1 MPGSAGAAPQAGHPF
16 PHGRYV
22 ALLWLCVY
30 LPTYART
37 YGLLN
42 FLFLCNL
49 GVMLTAV
56 AVWRGSAFLLSM
68 QALSAPVIGL
78 VWTLDLLSRLLLGR
92 HLIGGT
98 EYMWDPQFPLF
109 TRLLSCYH
117 SVWPVVTLA
126 CLRRTG
132 YDRRAWPAQALLAA
146 GAITAARFTDP
157 ALNINGAWRDPVF
170 HRAWGGALTHLA
182 VVVGGFAGGIYGLM
196 HLALRSSLPDASAVR
211 QPGGGHSLAGAAE
224 GRQPGATTQAR

>member
-1 MPGSAGAAPQAGHPF
+1 MSAAARVGRPDAHPF

-22 ALLWLCVY
+22 ALLWLCLY
-30 LPTYART
+30 LPTYARA

-56 AVWRGSAFLLSM
+56 AVWRGSALLLSM
-68 QALSAPVIGL
+68 QALAAPVIGL
-78 VWTLDLLSRLLLGR
+78 VWTLDVLSRLALGR

-98 EYMWDPQFPLF
+98 EYMWDPQFPFF

-117 SVWPVVTLA
+117 SVWPVLTLV

-146 GAITAARFTDP
+146 AAITAARFADP

-170 HRAWGGALTHLA
+170 HRAWGGTLTHLA
-182 VVVGGFAGGIYGLM
+182 VVIGGFAVGVYGLT
-196 HLALRSSLPDASAVR
+196 HLVLARTMPAARPSRGQLPVAPLAMEEPSS
-211 QPGGGHSLAGAAE
+211 
-224 GRQPGATTQAR
+224 